1 MDDLAV
7 SDFSLNLDTISIPG
21 GGREL
26 ENAIKVLTKV
36 DMDLAY
42 SSEKLLNLHFLL
54 MHLLALY
61 DELDPRAV
69 GNGYFKEDFL
79 EKALRYDLLIGI
91 LDSEVREVDIFLA
104 TLPAEIDDA
113 HHEISSCRHFQEVYT
128 VMDEKLHKCR
138 ESLKQSREQA
148 LEVKRHIANLQKD
161 FAAVQSDKSEKD
173 NGLDLSDK
181 NQLFNSSFR
190 AKTKELPRYV
200 SRMLEKSLARE
211 QALEKKLSESRQNE
225 EDLKWKLHY
234 TEQVALHMEEA
245 AEVVW
250 GRFLEAENAWEILMG
265 ISKELVGKSQV
276 IQFNL
281 NSSVQREAQFLS
293 KIEDLAEQLKAK
305 DIIVQKLESVNVDY
319 VAKCSEVVNLSN
331 KVKVLEEQLKETRFH
346 LKEANASWEASQNQ
360 IDEMEHV
367 VETLKEGIEAAE
379 SKADAAEG
387 KVTHLTDSNLE
398 LTEELN
404 FLKGSVNSKTEK
416 VSVLEKQ
423 SRELELQLQH
433 ARASSEASQE
443 QQNLLYS
450 AIWDMET
457 LIEDL
462 KSKVSKAESKT
473 DSVEEQCIEL
483 SEANFELKKEVSLLR
498 AKIRDLEMSLDD
510 ANSSKVAISDEVNLR
525 TKIMMDT
532 VMQLAFERERIQKQL
547 YFLTKDDK
555 MLVGKLKNVREESLN
570 SISHDKDFNER
581 EPPL

>member
-1 MDDLAV
+1 
-7 SDFSLNLDTISIPG
+7 
-21 GGREL
+21 
-26 ENAIKVLTKV
+26 
-36 DMDLAY
+36 
-42 SSEKLLNLHFLL
+42 
-54 MHLLALY
+54 
-61 DELDPRAV
+61 
-69 GNGYFKEDFL
+69 
-79 EKALRYDLLIGI
+79 
-91 LDSEVREVDIFLA
+91 
-104 TLPAEIDDA
+104 
-113 HHEISSCRHFQEVYT
+113 
-128 VMDEKLHKCR
+128 MDEKLHKCR

-379 SKADAAEG
+379 SKVDAAEG

>member
-1 MDDLAV
+1 
-7 SDFSLNLDTISIPG
+7 
-21 GGREL
+21 
-26 ENAIKVLTKV
+26 
-36 DMDLAY
+36 
-42 SSEKLLNLHFLL
+42 
-54 MHLLALY
+54 
-61 DELDPRAV
+61 
-69 GNGYFKEDFL
+69 
-79 EKALRYDLLIGI
+79 
-91 LDSEVREVDIFLA
+91 
-104 TLPAEIDDA
+104 
-113 HHEISSCRHFQEVYT
+113 
-128 VMDEKLHKCR
+128 MDEKLHKCQ
-138 ESLKQSREQA
+138 ESLKQSQAQA

-161 FAAVQSDKSEKD
+161 FAAVQSDKGEKE
-173 NGLDLSDK
+173 NVLDLSDK
-181 NQLFNSSFR
+181 SQLFNLSFR
-190 AKTKELPRYV
+190 SKTKDLPRYV

-211 QALEKKLSESRQNE
+211 LALEKKLLESRQNE
-225 EDLKWKLHY
+225 EDLKRKLHY

-250 GRFLEAENAWEILMG
+250 GRFLEADNASEILMG
-265 ISKELVGKSQV
+265 ISKELVGKYQV

-281 NSSVQREAQFLS
+281 NSSVQREAGLIS
-293 KIEDLAEQLKAK
+293 KIEDLVEQLKTK
-305 DIIVQKLESVNVDY
+305 DIIMQKLESVNADY
-319 VAKCSEVVNLSN
+319 VAKCSEVVNLRD
-331 KVKVLEEQLKETRFH
+331 KVKILEEQLKETRLH
-346 LKEANASWEASQNQ
+346 LKDANASWEASQHQ

-379 SKADAAEG
+379 SRVDAAEG
-387 KVTHLTDSNLE
+387 KVTQLTDSNLE

-404 FLKGSVNSKTEK
+404 FLKVSVNSKTEK

-423 SRELELQLQH
+423 SRDLELQLQH

-443 QQNLLYS
+443 QQNMLYS

-473 DSVEEQCIEL
+473 DGVEEQCIEL

-510 ANSSKVAISDEVNLR
+510 AISSKVSIADEVNLR

-547 YFLTKDDK
+547 YFLTKDET
-555 MLVGKLKNVREESLN
+555 MLVGKLKKVSEESLN
-570 SISHDKDFNER
+570 SISPDKDFIER